1 MSDNQALKSTA
12 LSELHTSLGA
22 KMVPFAGFNMPVLYD
37 NLIQEHNCVRNAM
50 GVFDVSHMG
59 EVWVEGPKA
68 YDLIEFITT
77 NDVSTLYNGR
87 VQYSC
92 MPNATGGIVD
102 DLLVYRFNAE
112 KYLLVINAGNIDKDL
127 AWIHEQNK
135 NYGATI
141 TDVSPEYSLLA
152 IQGPKATEALQKLTA
167 VNLSEIP
174 YYHFVEGELAGLQ
187 LIISCTGYTGAGG
200 FELYVKNDDARALW
214 DKVFEAGAEFGIK
227 PIGLGARDTLRLEKG
242 FCLYG
247 HDIND
252 ETSPIEAGL
261 GWITKFNHPFMMSE
275 HHQAIKENKPI
286 KKLVG
291 FELVD
296 RGIPRQYYPLCDASG
311 AVIGE
316 VTSGTM
322 SPSLNKAIGLGYVK
336 SEFAAAGSEIYVEVR
351 GKLLK
356 AIVCKIPFS

>member
-1 MSDNQALKSTA
+1 MKKPRIRGFFIIFVKIISMADNQALKSTA
-12 LSELHTSLGA
+12 LSDLHTALGA

-37 NLIQEHNCVRNAM
+37 NLIQEHLCVRNAM

-59 EVWVEGPKA
+59 EVWIEGPKA

-77 NDVSTLYNGR
+77 NDVSTLYDGR

-135 NYGATI
+135 NFGATI

-152 IQGPKATEALQKLTA
+152 IQGPKATEALQKLTS

-200 FELYVKNDDARALW
+200 FELYVKNADARTLW

-227 PIGLGARDTLRLEKG
+227 PIGLGARDTLSIGKRILLVWQRHQRRNLSHRSRFG
-242 FCLYG
+242 MDYQIQSSL
-247 HDIND
+247 HD
-252 ETSPIEAGL
+252 ERTPQS
-261 GWITKFNHPFMMSE
+261 
-275 HHQAIKENKPI
+275 HQ
-286 KKLVG
+286 
-291 FELVD
+291 
-296 RGIPRQYYPLCDASG
+296 RQQAHQE
-311 AVIGE
+311 IGR
-316 VTSGTM
+316 
-322 SPSLNKAIGLGYVK
+322 I
-336 SEFAAAGSEIYVEVR
+336 
-351 GKLLK
+351 
-356 AIVCKIPFS
+356 